1 MKERGTGVMPDHHI
15 PVYDYKG
22 RLRGRVRAH
31 ATSVTVARFINQH
44 GAKLGE
50 KDGHQAWI
58 GPKPPPPKKPKPKFP
73 GMPGAAAAPG
83 AEPAAKPGAPGAKP
97 GGNAALEI
105 SLKAAKGSA
114 EPKKAATAK

>member
-1 MKERGTGVMPDHHI
+1 MKKQETGVVRKGRIPIYDHK
-15 PVYDYKG
+15 D
-22 RLRGRVRAH
+22 RLRGHVGPK
-31 ATSVTVARFINQH
+31 ATEVTVARFTGQH
-44 GAKLGE
+44 GSTLE
-50 KDGHQAWI
+50 KRDGRDVWI
-58 GPKPPPPKKPKPKFP
+58 SPPPPKKPKPKFP